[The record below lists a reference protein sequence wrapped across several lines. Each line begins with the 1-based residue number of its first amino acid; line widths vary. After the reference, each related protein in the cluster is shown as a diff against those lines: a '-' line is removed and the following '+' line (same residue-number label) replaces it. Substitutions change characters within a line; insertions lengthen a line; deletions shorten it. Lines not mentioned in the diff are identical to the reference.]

1 MNKKIKLTLTML
13 AVTSALSSKSVVASA
28 LEDNSTTN
36 YNIEK
41 TITADN
47 IDDNESI
54 SNINNEEKSNTITQ
68 ISDNQNN
75 NAPTQLNTNTG
86 NQNSDVSAPSDTNNQ
101 NNNIPAQP
109 NTSTDNSQTPGNGQ
123 IPGDGQ
129 TPPEGFD
136 GGAGGPGGP
145 GNNNTSYSH
154 GSSTIVESPD
164 NTIADGYTINQDLQA
179 DASEGLYSKLFDT
192 ENIQEVNINISEDN
206 WNYLLQNAKDKP
218 TVLATSFS
226 IGDETIEN
234 VGIKT
239 KGNLTLNTVWQSD
252 SDRFSFTI
260 NMSKFVKEKDY
271 GEDQNFYGLNKLCLN
286 NIYGDPSMMREYLS
300 LTLMTKMGVATPYY
314 SLVKLSINGEYY
326 GLYFMVEKDDESLIE
341 RIYGDASGD
350 LYQCESPGGSLIYNS
365 SLDSLLNEDGTY
377 NVDLSNYSDK
387 SNPLSSYTGILENKE
402 FGPSIS
408 DYKAKQESQ
417 VKTDINELFSWMK
430 KLNELSSSENPNTE
444 EYKNQV
450 ESIIDVDEVLR
461 YFAANTYL
469 VNLDSYQSEKE
480 QNYALYLNN
489 GKASIIPW
497 DYNYSFGLYGI
508 NNASQMINFSID
520 NPLSNTTLEERP
532 LLNIL
537 LQNDDYKALYY
548 KYLADA
554 AIIASTGG
562 TTSDGI
568 SYEADYLNN
577 IADKL
582 SSSIGDAVKTDPT
595 AFYTYDQYTAAI
607 DSLKKL
613 NTQRAIAV
621 NNQLNGDY
629 SEVSADGIT
638 LNIGGGPGGAPNGE
652 PGGPGGNPPDG
663 KFPQWDGN
671 GNPPTPPDW
680 NNQGDINLD
689 DDKTNEDITNTNTNT
704 DKDYSDTSSEESSS
718 SNNSSSEVY
727 TTKAV
732 SSQSSTISSSSST
745 TVKTSDR
752 SLAMVPSFLISMIT
766 LCASFFG
773 IRKRE

>member
-47 IDDNESI
+47 VDDN
-54 SNINNEEKSNTITQ
+54 
-68 ISDNQNN
+68 
-75 NAPTQLNTNTG
+75 G
-86 NQNSDVSAPSDTNNQ
+86 N
-101 NNNIPAQP
+101 
-109 NTSTDNSQTPGNGQ
+109 
-123 IPGDGQ
+123 GQ

-136 GGAGGPGGP
+136 GVVGGPGGP

-192 ENIQEVNINISEDN
+192 ENIQEVNVNISEDN

-239 KGNLTLNTVWQSD
+239 KGNLTLNSVWQSD

-260 NMSKFVKEKDY
+260 NMSKFVKEKTY

-341 RIYGDASGD
+341 RLYGDASGD
-350 LYQCESPGGSLIYNS
+350 LYQPESPGGSLIYNS

-377 NVDLSNYSDK
+377 NIDLSNYSDK

-417 VKTDINELFSWMK
+417 VKTDINELFNWMK

-461 YFAANTYL
+461 YLSANTYL

-562 TTSDGI
+562 TTSDGV

-582 SSSIGDAVKTDPT
+582 SSSIGNAVKTDPT
-595 AFYTYDQYTAAI
+595 AFYTYDQYTSAI

-621 NNQLNGDY
+621 NNQLNGYY

-638 LNIGGGPGGAPNGE
+638 LNIGGGPGG
-652 PGGPGGNPPDG
+652 PGGNPPNG

-671 GNPPTPPDW
+671 DNPPTPPDW

-689 DDKTNEDITNTNTNT
+689 DDKTNEDITNT

-727 TTKAV
+727 STKAV

-745 TVKTSDR
+745 TVETSDR
-752 SLAMVPSFLISMIT
+752 NFAMIPSFLISMIT